1 MPANRGPFS
10 NMRILTAHNYYL
22 EPGGEDQV
30 FRSEAHLLE
39 DRGHSVLQHSV
50 DNRRTSGMSRLR
62 IAAAAVWNRSSGREM
77 RSLVAAHRPE
87 VVHFHNTFP
96 LLSPACYDAAR
107 KGGAAVVQTLHNYR
121 LLCPGALLERGSSPC
136 ESCVGRLLAWPGIV
150 HGCYRSSR
158 AATTALAGMTAVHRS
173 AGTWSRAV
181 DVYVALTRFA
191 KARFV
196 EGGLPSAKIVV
207 KPNFVWPDPGRGAGS
222 GGFALFAGRMSQEKG
237 LETLTAAW
245 RLLDGAVPLKAAGD
259 GPLAGILA
267 GVPGIERLG
276 RRTREDVLGLMQEAS
291 FLVFPSLCYEGLPM
305 AILEA
310 FACGLPVIA
319 SRRGAMAEVVEDGR
333 TGLLFEPGDAGD
345 LAARI
350 AWVATHPTE
359 MSRMRREARAE
370 FETRYTAEL
379 NYQALIEIYERARS
393 TRN

>member
-1 MPANRGPFS
+1 
-10 NMRILTAHNYYL
+10 MRILTAHNYYL

-39 DRGHSVLQHSV
+39 DRGHAVLRHSV
-50 DNRRTSGMSRLR
+50 DNRRAVEMSRLR
-62 IAAAAVWNRSSGREM
+62 IAAAAVWNRASGRGL
-77 RSLVAAHRPE
+77 RSLMAAHRPE
-87 VVHFHNTFP
+87 LVHFHNTFP

-107 KGGAAVVQTLHNYR
+107 EGGAAVIQTLHNYR
-121 LLCPGALLERGSSPC
+121 LLCPGALLERSSSPC
-136 ESCVGRLLAWPGIV
+136 ESCVGRRLAWPGIV
-150 HGCYRSSR
+150 HGCYRASR
-158 AATTALAGMTAVHRS
+158 ASTAALAGMNAVHWA
-173 AGTWSRAV
+173 AGTWGRAV

-191 KARFV
+191 RARFV
-196 EGGLPSAKIVV
+196 EGGLPAAKIVV

-222 GGFALFAGRMSQEKG
+222 GGYALFAGRMSEEKG
-237 LETLTAAW
+237 LATLAAAW
-245 RLLDGAVPLKAAGD
+245 KLLDGALPLKAAGD
-259 GPLAGILA
+259 GPLARTLN

-333 TGLLFEPGDAGD
+333 TGLLFRPGDPSD
-345 LAARI
+345 LAATI
-350 AWVATHPTE
+350 AWAALHPTE
-359 MSRMRREARAE
+359 LRRMRREARAE
-370 FETRYTAEL
+370 FESRYTAAR